1 MKLSKRSQ
9 VEPFRVMEVMAAANQ
24 KARTGALVH
33 HLEVG
38 QPSTPAPALA
48 LDAARSALGSMTLGY
63 TEALGMDALRERIA
77 RYYRERFG
85 LAIAPQRVVV
95 TTGSSAAFVLAFL
108 LALDAG
114 QRLAIAN
121 PGYPAYRNIARALDL
136 EVEFLPSGPA
146 EGFRVSAAQVAVC
159 NATAVLIASP
169 SNPCGTVI
177 PPDEMARIA
186 ETCRARGLTLIS
198 DEIYHGLT
206 YDCCAETALAHDDG
220 AIAINSFSKYFSMT
234 GWRIGWMIVPESA
247 VGAVERLTQNIYIS
261 PPAISQVAALAALD
275 AGAELDAHVLRYR
288 RNRDRLLEGLR
299 EAGFRDIAP
308 ADGAFYLYAAT
319 TPFGMGS
326 PEFARRLL
334 EATGVAATPG
344 IDFDPVDGR
353 NWIRF
358 SYAGTEAGISA
369 AAGLIASWCAGA
381 RRA

>member
-1 MKLSKRSQ
+1 VKLSKRSQ

-24 KARTGALVH
+24 KARTGAQVY

-48 LDAARSALGSMTLGY
+48 LDAARHALGTMTLGY
-63 TEALGMDALRERIA
+63 TEALGQDTLRERIA
-77 RYYRERFG
+77 RYYRDRFG

-146 EGFRVSAAQVAVC
+146 EGFRVSAAQVAAC
-159 NATAVLIASP
+159 SAAAVLIASP

-177 PPDEMARIA
+177 PPHEMARIA
-186 ETCRARGLTLIS
+186 EVCRTRGLTLIS

-206 YDCCAETALAHDDG
+206 YDCRADTALAHHDG
-220 AIAINSFSKYFSMT
+220 AITINSFSKYFSMT

-247 VGAVERLTQNIYIS
+247 IAAVERLAQNIYIS
-261 PPAISQVAALAALD
+261 PPAISQVAACAALD
-275 AGAELDAHVLRYR
+275 AGEELDGHVLRYR

-299 EAGFRDIAP
+299 AAGFRDIAP

-319 TPFGMGS
+319 TPFGMAS

-344 IDFDPVDGR
+344 IDFDPVDGQD
-353 NWIRF
+353 WIRF

-369 AAGLIASWCAGA
+369 AAGLIASWCAGV